1 MAYHKETGFFERRRV
16 FKNANF
22 LKLTPLRQEQHET
35 DNQGAVVVLIPKF
48 RGWLS
53 ARLLQPLVRQPYI
66 KLSLDE
72 LGSATWLLCN
82 GNNTVED
89 ICSKLKVRF
98 GDQIHP
104 AEDRVTTFL
113 SRLYKDKIIT
123 FREIT
128 IP

>member
-1 MAYHKETGFFERRRV
+1 MARYKEKGYFERRRV

-35 DNQGAVVVLIPKF
+35 DSQGAVVVLIPKF

-53 ARLLQPLVRQPYI
+53 ARLLQPMVKQPFI

-82 GNNTVED
+82 GKNSVEA
-89 ICSKLKVRF
+89 ICSELRDRF
-98 GDQIHP
+98 GDQVHP

-123 FREIT
+123 FKEIT
-128 IP
+128 TP